1 MLSGTLESLTFFH
14 SRISSPLAKNF
25 AAVKKINSSF
35 FRPINERSDK
45 SWTFSTT
52 TREAEQISSVANEC
66 KNVISFSNFF
76 PGDIKTGLI
85 VLKNRGQGVKFDG
98 MIMLSKLWKLCMKS
112 LRENYS
118 TIFALPFVDVVFQRT
133 VRSVLQR
140 IKEPAKALSN

>member
-1 MLSGTLESLTFFH
+1 
-14 SRISSPLAKNF
+14 
-25 AAVKKINSSF
+25 
-35 FRPINERSDK
+35 
-45 SWTFSTT
+45 
-52 TREAEQISSVANEC
+52 VANEC